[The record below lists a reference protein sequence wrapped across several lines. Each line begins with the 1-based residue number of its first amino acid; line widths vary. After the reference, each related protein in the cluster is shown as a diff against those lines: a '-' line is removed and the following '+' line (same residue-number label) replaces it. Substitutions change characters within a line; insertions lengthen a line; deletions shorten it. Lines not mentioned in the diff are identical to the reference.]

1 MKGPTMNIE
10 RMITIVCGMIE
21 KECGVNPMKI
31 ANATPTQIK
40 NELLARLW
48 QNDQILFGR
57 KGMAEIVEG
66 VKRDFAVDKIDWSDR
81 P

>member
-1 MKGPTMNIE
+1 MNIE

-21 KECGVNPMKI
+21 KECGVNPMRV
-31 ANATPTQIK
+31 ANATPEQIK

-48 QNDQILFGR
+48 ENEAKWSRRTMD
-57 KGMAEIVEG
+57 EIVG
-66 VKRDFAVDKIDWSDR
+66 DVKREFVVDKIDWSDR